1 MAPRRHWGGTRAS
14 LRRHS
19 DGTEA
24 ALGRHWGGTRAA
36 LRRHS
41 DGTRAALRRH
51 WGGTRAALR
60 RHSDGTEAALGR
72 HWDGT
77 EAALG
82 RHWDGTEAAL
92 GRHWGGTQTALR
104 RHSGGTTAKTTILD
118 LTFNSFQF
126 ISYRMMTRDTRCT
139 ALWHITVWKGVW
151 SRRYWDLD
159 SITSFALQIS
169 WRFGCS
175 YNLRIFVSW
184 YTNEGVGMLYVWAC
198 NYN

>member
-1 MAPRRHWGGTRAS
+1 MLLFRDFLWLFGHRRDFRWHPGGTE
-14 LRRHS
+14 
-19 DGTEA
+19 T
-24 ALGRHWGGTRAA
+24 A

-41 DGTRAALRRH
+41 
-51 WGGTRAALR
+51 GGTWAALR

-72 HWDGT
+72 HSDGT
-77 EAALG
+77 EA
-82 RHWDGTEAAL
+82 TL

-126 ISYRMMTRDTRCT
+126 ISYRMMTRDTRFT

-175 YNLRIFVSW
+175 
-184 YTNEGVGMLYVWAC
+184 
-198 NYN
+198 